1 MGSMAA
7 AVVRE
12 LGRVECERV
21 AAPEPEAGRVLVRT
35 TLASICGSDLHIAY
49 QGWSVTDL
57 PLPPGRPGHEG
68 VGEVVDGGGTGFE
81 PGQVVLTVPN
91 IHDSATFAEYQLLR
105 PGNLVALPDTK
116 PLSHLLM
123 AQQLGTVVFGCR
135 RLPPLDGKTVVVI
148 GQGSVG
154 LFHDFILR
162 RLGAERI
169 IAVDPVP
176 ARLQA
181 ARDMGVDEAVPETGA
196 AATEAILDLTD
207 GQGGGV
213 VIDAVGSVETLN
225 QSLAVAAK
233 WGRVAAFGLPTT
245 AEMVPFD
252 WASLFRKSLTM
263 HAIHGAQDVPGL
275 PDFKTAVDLISN
287 GEIDMSPFVTHS
299 FPITCVRSAF
309 DLADSKSDGALK
321 VSLTFK

>member
-1 MGSMAA
+1 MGKMAA

-21 AAPEPEAGRVLVRT
+21 ASPETEAGRVLVRT
-35 TLASICGSDLHIAY
+35 ALASICGSDLHIAY
-49 QGWSVTDL
+49 QGWGVTGL

-81 PGQVVLTVPN
+81 PGQAVLTVPN
-91 IHDSATFAEYQLLR
+91 IHDSATFAEYQVLD
-105 PGNLVALPDTK
+105 PGNMVALPDTR

-123 AQQLGTVVFGCR
+123 AQQLGTVIFGCR
-135 RLPPLDGKTVVVI
+135 LLPPLDGETVVVI

-176 ARLQA
+176 ARVQA
-181 ARDMGVDEAVPETGA
+181 ARDMGVDDAVPEAGP

-207 GQGGGV
+207 GEGAGV
-213 VIDAVGSVETLN
+213 VVDAVGSVETLN
-225 QSLAVAAK
+225 QSLAVAAE

-245 AEMVPFD
+245 AEPVPFD

-263 HAIHGAQDVPGL
+263 HAVHGAQDVPGL
-275 PDFKTAVDLISN
+275 PEFRAAVDLISN

-299 FPITCVRSAF
+299 FPIDRVDRAF
-309 DLADSKSDGALK
+309 ELADSKADGALK
-321 VSLTFK
+321 VSLTFD